1 MGKGRAAYGNPDT
14 NRIQVLKGSKIIVQI
29 RKILGDNGAIGKG
42 AGNIVVRGEAVI
54 GCLHVVRF

>member
-1 MGKGRAAYGNPDT
+1 MGACGRVID
-14 NRIQVLKGSKIIVQI
+14 S
-29 RKILGDNGAIGKG
+29 GAIGKG